1 MPPKELL
8 KDITKGTGKV
18 YIRNYECKEWQ
29 EFGNFVKDAIT
40 ITEEAPTPESINTTG
55 AITFKFHCKVDPRWQ
70 EFLDAINKLCNA
82 YKHRKHRKPTYKTI
96 RHDCAKRNGR
106 R

>member
-1 MPPKELL
+1 MPPKLTNLFGER
-8 KDITKGTGKV
+8 KV
-18 YIRNYECKEWQ
+18 YIGGDEVDMKPLEEITKN
-29 EFGNFVKDAIT
+29 AIT
-40 ITEEAPTPESINTTG
+40 VTEEAPTPESINTTG
-55 AITFKFHCKVDPRWQ
+55 TITFKFHCKVDPRWQ

-82 YKHRKHRKPTYKTI
+82 YKHRKYRRATYKTI